1 MKRILS
7 VVLSVI
13 MAFSAMSVSFGA
25 YASEQTRGGGLY
37 DFMSQSSSDGNV
49 LTAYFDHKLRNSADP
64 TVLQNSKSVKYKGTY
79 YYSDGYQLYNRMR
92 VNIDNRD
99 ENVTLYYLADGKL
112 GDTKIKNT
120 LKNTMFNACDAR
132 ISKTTTDGDY
142 AYWIFTDSPLMILHI
157 IRAVANTA
165 IALSL
170 SFTIMHQRRRRKW

>member
-37 DFMSQSSSDGNV
+37 DFMSQSSSDGNG

-79 YYSDGYQLYNRMR
+79 YYSDGYQLYN
-92 VNIDNRD
+92 
-99 ENVTLYYLADGKL
+99 
-112 GDTKIKNT
+112 
-120 LKNTMFNACDAR
+120 
-132 ISKTTTDGDY
+132 
-142 AYWIFTDSPLMILHI
+142 
-157 IRAVANTA
+157 
-165 IALSL
+165 
-170 SFTIMHQRRRRKW
+170 

>member
-49 LTAYFDHKLRNSADP
+49 LTAYFDHKLHNSADP

-99 ENVTLYYLADGKL
+99 ENVTLYYLAD
-112 GDTKIKNT
+112 
-120 LKNTMFNACDAR
+120 
-132 ISKTTTDGDY
+132 
-142 AYWIFTDSPLMILHI
+142 
-157 IRAVANTA
+157 
-165 IALSL
+165 LSL
-170 SFTIMHQRRRRKW
+170 IHISEPTRP